1 MYRLQ
6 SPGGG
11 GYGDPSVSQDDVRP
25 PPSKKTRFIP
35 TGSVAAFKM
44 TQESA

>member
-11 GYGDPSVSQDDVRP
+11 GYGDPAASELDDRP
-25 PPSKKTRFIP
+25 PPGEKRFIP
-35 TGSVAAFKM
+35 TGSVAAFKVA
-44 TQESA
+44 QESA